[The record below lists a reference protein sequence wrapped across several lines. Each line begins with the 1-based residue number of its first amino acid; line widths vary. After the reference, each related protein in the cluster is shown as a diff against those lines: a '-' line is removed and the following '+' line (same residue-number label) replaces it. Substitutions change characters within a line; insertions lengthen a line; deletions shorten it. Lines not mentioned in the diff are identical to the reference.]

1 MGKTPMRGM
10 VMGGI
15 AIVLGL
21 INLSTNGGEAP
32 SASVQLL
39 TYVLLGLGAIGF
51 VGSLI
56 LYLKQKSAS

>member
-21 INLSTNGGEAP
+21 LNLSSGGEAP

-51 VGSLI
+51 LGSLV
-56 LYLKQKSAS
+56 LYLKQKGSS

>member
-1 MGKTPMRGM
+1 MGKTPTRGM

-21 INLSTNGGEAP
+21 INLSGGEAP

-39 TYVLLGLGAIGF
+39 TYVLLGLGAVGF
-51 VGSLI
+51 AGSLL
-56 LYLKQKSAS
+56 LYVKQKSSS

>member
-15 AIVLGL
+15 AIALGL
-21 INLSTNGGEAP
+21 LNLSSGGEAP
-32 SASVQLL
+32 AASVQLL

-51 VGSLI
+51 VGSLV
-56 LYLKQKSAS
+56 LYLKQKSSS